1 MKKGKITVCITIAI
15 ACFVLA
21 IVMSMQF
28 KVVKETDIT
37 SIETMREEE
46 LRTELANWKKMYKE
60 AQEQY
65 DEKSTKLVEYKEKE
79 QSEEESSKLVEKE
92 LEQINMYLGKTDVE
106 GQGITIKIQDIN
118 NQDENTSEED
128 ATKPISAEDLL
139 VVVDYLKLA
148 GAEAISINGE
158 RIINMTDIVDVGSNS
173 LIFVNQQR
181 ILAPYIIKAIG
192 DPIKLES
199 TLLGNGGYVEELRNY
214 GFTVDID
221 KGKVSISKYSKE
233 IGHKYIQ

>member
-65 DEKSTKLVEYKEKE
+65 DEKSTKLAEYKEKE
-79 QSEEESSKLVEKE
+79 QSEEESSKLIEKE

>member
-65 DEKSTKLVEYKEKE
+65 DEKSTKLAEYKEKE

-106 GQGITIKIQDIN
+106 GQGITIKIQDVN

>member
-65 DEKSTKLVEYKEKE
+65 DEKSTKLAEYKEKE

-158 RIINMTDIVDVGSNS
+158 RIISMTDIVDVGSNS

>member
-128 ATKPISAEDLL
+128 ATKLISAEDLL